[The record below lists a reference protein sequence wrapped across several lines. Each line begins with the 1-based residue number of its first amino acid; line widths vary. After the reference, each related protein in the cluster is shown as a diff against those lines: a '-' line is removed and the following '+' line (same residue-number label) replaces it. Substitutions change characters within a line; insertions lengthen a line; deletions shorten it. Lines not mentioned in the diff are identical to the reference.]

1 MKTYPKTECTEMYNS
16 VRKHLGVT
24 VLRQKHYSLYNYWT
38 SKKGDYLTE
47 KMYGRLVDLYDNITP
62 TMKKEV
68 PFDINEKYKEL
79 EVLNIY
85 KESFDFTKLSSLH
98 RNKIDYRIHRL
109 KEMIN

>member
-1 MKTYPKTECTEMYNS
+1 MKTYPKIECAELYNA

-24 VLRQKHYSLYNYWT
+24 ALRQQHYSLYNYWT
-38 SKKGDYLTE
+38 SKKGNYLTE
-47 KMYGRLVDLYDNITP
+47 KMYWRLVDLYNNITP

-68 PFDINEKYKEL
+68 PYDVNEKCKEL

-85 KESFDFTKLSSLH
+85 TESSEFTRLSSLH
-98 RNKIDYRIHRL
+98 RNKIELRIYKL